1 MKKRLLTIILLIFTI
16 QFFAQSDEGK
26 IVNYKFNSESFGNER
41 KLKIFLPIEYELEPN
56 MKFPVIYLLDAQN
69 ESLFNLTKS
78 TIDYLIGSYELQPS
92 ILVGIISEDREFE
105 FLSENENE
113 ETSNRYKKVGGSINL
128 MNSLKNEVFPY
139 IDKNY
144 RVKPSRIGIGHS
156 LGGTFLTETLIN
168 NPTLF
173 NGLILISPNY
183 AYDNEQIIQYIDKIS
198 TNIKSNDNYV
208 YSISG
213 SIGALEN
220 EFNPVTKKI
229 DSLFKLK
236 KLKSTQWSY
245 REINN
250 YNHGTILLEGI
261 QKGLIHYSNNFDLSK
276 INNNGYEQLSVN
288 NYEKAFEIFQRGI
301 DLFPNDSNI
310 YDSFAEAK
318 EKSGN
323 LKEAKKLYLIALK
336 NLKKE
341 KKKYKEKEFLRREKI
356 YKDNIKRV
364 SN

>member
-1 MKKRLLTIILLIFTI
+1 MFR
-16 QFFAQSDEGK
+16 
-26 IVNYKFNSESFGNER
+26 R
-41 KLKIFLPIEYELEPN
+41 
-56 MKFPVIYLLDAQN
+56 
-69 ESLFNLTKS
+69 
-78 TIDYLIGSYELQPS
+78 
-92 ILVGIISEDREFE
+92 
-105 FLSENENE
+105 
-113 ETSNRYKKVGGSINL
+113 
-128 MNSLKNEVFPY
+128 
-139 IDKNY
+139 
-144 RVKPSRIGIGHS
+144 
-156 LGGTFLTETLIN
+156 GGTFLTETLIN

-245 REINN
+245 REIEN

-261 QKGLIHYSNNFDLSK
+261 HKGLIDYSNNFDLSK

-288 NYEKAFEIFQRGI
+288 NFEKAFEIFQRGI
-301 DLFPNDSNI
+301 DLFPND
-310 YDSFAEAK
+310 
-318 EKSGN
+318 
-323 LKEAKKLYLIALK
+323 
-336 NLKKE
+336 
-341 KKKYKEKEFLRREKI
+341 
-356 YKDNIKRV
+356 
-364 SN
+364 

>member
-1 MKKRLLTIILLIFTI
+1 
-16 QFFAQSDEGK
+16 
-26 IVNYKFNSESFGNER
+26 
-41 KLKIFLPIEYELEPN
+41 
-56 MKFPVIYLLDAQN
+56 
-69 ESLFNLTKS
+69 
-78 TIDYLIGSYELQPS
+78 
-92 ILVGIISEDREFE
+92 
-105 FLSENENE
+105 LSENENE

-144 RVKPSRIGIGHS
+144 RVKPNRIGIGHS

-198 TNIKSNDNYV
+198 NNIKSNDNYV

-213 SIGALEN
+213 NIGALEN

-245 REINN
+245 REIKN

-323 LKEAKKLYLIALK
+323 LKEAKKLYLIALN
-336 NLKKE
+336 NLEKE

-356 YKDNIKRV
+356 YKDNVKRV

>member
-1 MKKRLLTIILLIFTI
+1 
-16 QFFAQSDEGK
+16 
-26 IVNYKFNSESFGNER
+26 
-41 KLKIFLPIEYELEPN
+41 

-105 FLSENENE
+105 FLSKNENE

-128 MNSLKNEVFPY
+128 MNSLKNEVFSY

-144 RVKPSRIGIGHS
+144 RVKPNRIGIGHS

-198 TNIKSNDNYV
+198 NNIKSNDNYV

-213 SIGALEN
+213 NIGALEN

-323 LKEAKKLYLIALK
+323 LKEAKKLYLIALIEFK
-336 NLKKE
+336 KGKKE
-341 KKKYKEKEFLRREKI
+341 IQRKRIFEARK
-356 YKDNIKRV
+356 NI
-364 SN
+364 